1 MRGASEARGRTWRA
15 AILVGL
21 FACAGCK
28 KHADAPPAQAA
39 AVPPMPA
46 TEVKRGQDAC
56 KSYVDKACACAETV
70 AAMKQPCALARALP
84 EAIEVNLSVAANA
97 ESSRRD
103 ALQAQDSVRKIV
115 KECIEEIAKLPSAG
129 CP

>member
-1 MRGASEARGRTWRA
+1 LLL
-15 AILVGL
+15 ILV
-21 FACAGCK
+21 AYAGCK
-28 KHADAPPAQAA
+28 GRADAPPPAAA
-39 AVPPMPA
+39 AVPQMPA
-46 TEVKRGQDAC
+46 IEVKRGQDAC

-84 EAIEVNLSVAANA
+84 EAIEVNLSVAAHP

-115 KECIEEIAKLPSAG
+115 KECIEEIARLPAAG

>member
-1 MRGASEARGRTWRA
+1 MRQLALTAWLLA
-15 AILVGL
+15 WVV
-21 FACAGCK
+21 ACAGCK
-28 KHADAPPAQAA
+28 KHADAPPPEGAPIPA
-39 AVPPMPA
+39 MPA

-56 KSYVDKACACAETV
+56 KSYVDRACACAQTV
-70 AAMKQPCALARALP
+70 PDMKQPCALAHALP
-84 EAIEVNLSVAANA
+84 DAIEVNLAVAAHP

-115 KECIEEIAKLPSAG
+115 KECIEEVARLPAAG

>member
-1 MRGASEARGRTWRA
+1 MRSARHETTWLIVA
-15 AILVGL
+15 LVGAI
-21 FACAGCK
+21 ACAGCK
-28 KHADAPPAQAA
+28 KHADAPPPEAA
-39 AVPPMPA
+39 AVPAMPA
-46 TEVKRGQDAC
+46 TEVKRGRDAC

-84 EAIEVNLSVAANA
+84 EAIEVNLSVATHP

-115 KECIEEIAKLPSAG
+115 KECIEEIAKLPGAG

>member
-1 MRGASEARGRTWRA
+1 MVAW
-15 AILVGL
+15 L
-21 FACAGCK
+21 ACAGCK
-28 KHADAPPAQAA
+28 QQPDAAPAEAA
-39 AVPPMPA
+39 PVPAMPA

-56 KSYVDKACACAETV
+56 KSYVDKACGCAQTV
-70 AAMKQPCALARALP
+70 PAMKQPCTLARALP
-84 EAIEVNLSVAANA
+84 DAIEVNLAVATHP

-115 KECIEEIAKLPSAG
+115 KECIEEIARLPAAG

>member
-1 MRGASEARGRTWRA
+1 MRLGGLL
-15 AILVGL
+15 LVGIL
-21 FACAGCK
+21 ACAGCK
-28 KHADAPPAQAA
+28 KQADAPPQTAG
-39 AVPPMPA
+39 VPPMPA

-56 KSYVDKACACAETV
+56 KAYVEKACACAETV
-70 AAMKQPCALARALP
+70 AAMKQPCALSRALP
-84 EAIEVNLSVAANA
+84 EAIEVNLSVAANP

>member
-1 MRGASEARGRTWRA
+1 MKW
-15 AILVGL
+15 LVIAVAGL
-21 FACAGCK
+21 IACAGCK
-28 KHADAPPAQAA
+28 KQPDAAPPEAA
-39 AVPPMPA
+39 PVPAMPA

-56 KSYVDKACACAETV
+56 TSYVDKACACAQTV
-70 AAMKQPCALARALP
+70 PAMKQPCTLARALP
-84 EAIEVNLSVAANA
+84 DAIDVNLAVAAHP

-115 KECIEEIAKLPSAG
+115 KECIEEIARLPAAG